1 MFILIGALL
10 CFATTPKLFKVL
22 VRSPL
27 LFQIVTSEARK
38 YTIEIP
44 AKELLIWKY
53 VLIK

>member
-1 MFILIGALL
+1 MFIGALL

-22 VRSPL
+22 VRSSL
-27 LFQIVTSEARK
+27 LFQTSEARK

-44 AKELLIWKY
+44 AKLLIWKY